1 MRYFEILGGDD
12 PMGHRW
18 GFCYLHGKAEDV
30 ELPNTGSAPDIF
42 TASIP
47 IPTEPGIYPCTIA
60 GQKALAVLDIHLGRI
75 GGRVSLVSDTPAL
88 EHALTPEDWA

>member
-1 MRYFEILGGDD
+1 MRTFKILSGND
-12 PMGHRW
+12 PIGHRW

-30 ELPNTGSAPDIF
+30 LPYSDDCAPDIF

-47 IPTEPGIYPCTIA
+47 IPTKPGIYPCTIM
-60 GQKALAVLDIHLGRI
+60 GQKALAVLDIHLGRM
-75 GGRVSLVSDTPAL
+75 GGRVALVSDTRSL